1 MTVEEMDSNDNPGD
15 EAPVVQ
21 SKSVVVVEGSNAGD
35 AAGSKTSFSQSV
47 RASAPQCP
55 EQPAALVSD
64 PIRSAPDR
72 SLSTPCVQ
80 PTSSAGYD
88 GMPPSPR
95 SRRDSMGR
103 EYNFEI
109 HGKRRQVHCCA
120 TFAPPLPSPVLM
132 LFPPAVLAQILLPV
146 CRGQPIQICV
156 RVGRKPLGIRC
167 SHSGAHSYQLDLLGN
182 G

>member
-47 RASAPQCP
+47 RASEPRRPA
-55 EQPAALVSD
+55 QPAALVSN
-64 PIRSAPDR
+64 PIRAAPDGR
-72 SLSTPCVQ
+72 YLRPPCVQ

-109 HGKRRQVHCCA
+109 HGKRRQVRRCPS
-120 TFAPPLPSPVLM
+120 FLPPP
-132 LFPPAVLAQILLPV
+132 
-146 CRGQPIQICV
+146 C
-156 RVGRKPLGIRC
+156 
-167 SHSGAHSYQLDLLGN
+167 
-182 G
+182 